1 MLTGACISRAGFNRT
16 TAYSTAVW
24 VLASEWPDVD
34 VLYYVRGSVEAFA
47 HHRGW
52 THTFIAAPLNAA
64 LVVGG
69 LYLFWKWRERRQ
81 SREPETRHAASLRE
95 ESARLFSPS
104 LDSASASPRNQAP
117 RWGLLFFYG
126 ILASF

>member
-1 MLTGACISRAGFNRT
+1 MLTGACISRAGFNRI

-24 VLASEWPDVD
+24 VLASEFPDID
-34 VLYYVRGSVEAFA
+34 VAFYLRGSVEAFA

-64 LVVGG
+64 IVVGG
-69 LYLFWKWRERRQ
+69 LYLFNRWRKRRS
-81 SREPETRHAASLRE
+81 SRRDGARPVS
-95 ESARLFSPS
+95 ESPVIAG
-104 LDSASASPRNQAP
+104 QQP
-117 RWGLLFFYG
+117 RWGLLFLFA